1 MLSSLHLGHILHF
14 LISVSI
20 AYIFYKVYG
29 VTVIAKQILKERRF
43 FQNKR
48 NYSNVISKLCEYLF

>member
-29 VTVIAKQILKERRF
+29 VTVIAKQILKERGVF
-43 FQNKR
+43 FKIKGTIQM
-48 NYSNVISKLCEYLF
+48 